1 MHLPQ
6 SAGLLLLPINS
17 SLHSMVVVVVDRGAE
32 DNVSIITLDAVI
44 NSQPADDDS
53 TISSIVVSA
62 TTHCCLLLEDMH
74 ELPFRTEMLQYFRAS
89 EEEENG
95 LRKVMKCTGK
105 ELHGKALFYS
115 HPKPLRV

>member
-1 MHLPQ
+1 M
-6 SAGLLLLPINS
+6 
-17 SLHSMVVVVVDRGAE
+17 DRGAE

-62 TTHCCLLLEDMH
+62 TTTHCYLLLEDMH

-115 HPKPLRV
+115 HPKPLKVQQR